1 MTPYRFDHTF
11 SDLAKFDKYFVGADK
26 FLAKIQETADLVAN
40 TAATAGYP
48 PFNLKKTADN
58 VYVIEMAVAGFGQS
72 DIEVTLEGNKL
83 IVNGKAKNDTEDAE
97 YLHTGI
103 ANRAFTRTFTVDD
116 KLEIKDAELVNG
128 MLRICFDNMM
138 KAQDMVKKITVKEAK

>member
-1 MTPYRFDHTF
+1 MTYVKDVFGK
-11 SDLAKFDKYFVGADK
+11 DLYPFTIGFDKTFDTLRTMVENGAK
-26 FLAKIQETADLVAN
+26 AI
-40 TAATAGYP
+40 GYP
-48 PFNLKKTADN
+48 PYNIKKLKNDK
-58 VYVIEMAVAGFGQS
+58 YVIEMAVAGFGQS